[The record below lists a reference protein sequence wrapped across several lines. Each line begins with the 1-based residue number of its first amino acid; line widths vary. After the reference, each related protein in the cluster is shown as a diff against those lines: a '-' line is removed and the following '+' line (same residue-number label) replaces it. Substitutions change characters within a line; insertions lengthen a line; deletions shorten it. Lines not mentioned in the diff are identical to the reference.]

1 MRNKFGDIFLHIRI
15 IKRSCMGVE
24 LFDPINTVKTLI
36 FDSKTNTFTL
46 LILI

>member
-1 MRNKFGDIFLHIRI
+1 MSI
-15 IKRSCMGVE
+15 IKKSCIGVV
-24 LFDPINTVKTLI
+24 LFDPINTGKPLI